1 MSNFVILKKRKD
13 FLRAARDITMI
24 SKTVMIQAARPL
36 SEDESKP
43 ARFGFTATKRL
54 GKAHIRNRVK
64 RRLRAVVR
72 DVCAV
77 NALDN
82 VDYVLVGRFDTADC
96 AYKDL
101 RRDAAW
107 ALKKINKMITEEEN
121 PQPREVAADAQET
134 FSTAD

>member
-36 SEDESKP
+36 SEDEGKP

-72 DVCAV
+72 DVCVAH
-77 NALDN
+77 ALNN

-107 ALKKINKMITEEEN
+107 ALKKINKMITEKEN
-121 PQPREVAADAQET
+121 PQPQEVAADAQET